1 MTDLERLV
9 RSINIKMNN
18 FCNKVRCCLGIDCLN
33 GDEELYLN
41 QRGNWTSP
49 GGGVSGTPTEIA
61 FFDTPTSV
69 TSDPLF
75 SWDNAK
81 KTLNLNAGLRIDVE
95 EKPYGVNF
103 FLAPD
108 HYHYILS
115 TGTGLTKIFLSTITE
130 RGAVF
135 VISDFDRISGIPA
148 NKITL
153 NAGIGNLI
161 KSEAGSAQTF
171 DIDVS
176 GRSVTIQLVDATGPY
191 KWMVISSSSL

>member
-41 QRGNWTSP
+41 KRGNWTSP
-49 GGGVSGTPTEIA
+49 GGGVSGTPTEVA
-61 FFDTPTSV
+61 FFDTTTSV

-81 KTLNLNAGLRIDVE
+81 KTLEINAGLRISVE
-95 EKPYGVNF
+95 TKPYGVNF
-103 FLAPD
+103 SLAAD
-108 HYHYILS
+108 KYHYILS
-115 TGTGLTKIFLSTITE
+115 TGTGATKIDLSTITE

-135 VISDFDRISGIPA
+135 VISDFDRISNTSNIE
-148 NKITL
+148 L
-153 NAGIGNLI
+153 DAGVGNLI
-161 KSEAGSAQTF
+161 QSTVGSASSLIISTP
-171 DIDVS
+171 
-176 GRSVTIQLVDATGPY
+176 GRSVTIQLVDITGSY
-191 KWMVISSSSL
+191 KWIVI

>member
-49 GGGVSGTPTEIA
+49 GGGVSGTPTEVA
-61 FFDTPTSV
+61 FFDTTTSV

-75 SWDNAK
+75 SWNNAK
-81 KTLNLNAGLRIDVE
+81 KTLEINAGFRINVE
-95 EKPYGVNF
+95 AKPYGVNF
-103 FLAPD
+103 SLAAD
-108 HYHYILS
+108 KYHYILS
-115 TGTGLTKIFLSTITE
+115 TGTGATKIDLSTITE

-135 VISDFDRISGIPA
+135 VISDFDRISNTSNIE
-148 NKITL
+148 L
-153 NAGIGNLI
+153 DAGVGNLI
-161 KSEAGSAQTF
+161 QSTVGSASSLVIITP
-171 DIDVS
+171 
-176 GRSVTIQLVDATGPY
+176 GRSVTIQLVVVTGSY
-191 KWMVISSSSL
+191 QWMVI

>member
-49 GGGVSGTPTEIA
+49 GGGGVSGTPTEVA
-61 FFDTPTSV
+61 FFDTTTSV

-75 SWDNAK
+75 SWDNTK
-81 KTLNLNAGLRIDVE
+81 KTLEINAGLRLNVE
-95 EKPYGVNF
+95 AKPYGVNF
-103 FLAPD
+103 SLAPD
-108 HYHYILS
+108 KYHYLLT
-115 TGTGLTKIFLSTITE
+115 TGINATKIDLSTITE

-135 VISDFDRISGIPA
+135 VISDFDRISNTA
-148 NKITL
+148 NITL
-153 NAGIGNLI
+153 DAGIGNLI
-161 KSEAGSAQTF
+161 QSTVGSASSLIISTP
-171 DIDVS
+171 
-176 GRSVTIQLVDATGPY
+176 GRSVTIQLVVVTGSY
-191 KWMVISSSSL
+191 KWMVI

>member
-33 GDEELYLN
+33 GDGELYLN
-41 QRGNWTSP
+41 QKGNWVP
-49 GGGVSGTPTEIA
+49 AGGGGVSGTPTEIA

-75 SWDNAK
+75 AWDK
-81 KTLNLNAGLRIDVE
+81 VDKTLNLNAGLRIDVE

-103 FLAPD
+103 SLAPD

-115 TGTGLTKIFLSTITE
+115 TGTGATNIDLSTITKQ
-130 RGAVF
+130 GSVF
-135 VISDFDRISGIPA
+135 VISDFDRIAPL
-148 NKITL
+148 NNITL
-153 NAGIGNLI
+153 DAGVGNFIHSTLPPSSTYI
-161 KSEAGSAQTF
+161 IASA
-171 DIDVS
+171 
-176 GRSVTIQLVDATGPY
+176 GRSLTIQLVQTSPSFN
-191 KWMVISSSSL
+191 WMVISSL

>member
-49 GGGVSGTPTEIA
+49 GGGGVSGTPTEVA
-61 FFDTPTSV
+61 FFDTTTSV

-75 SWDNAK
+75 FWNNAK
-81 KTLNLNAGLRIDVE
+81 KTLEINAGLRLNVE
-95 EKPYGVNF
+95 AKPYGVNF
-103 FLAPD
+103 SLTAD
-108 HYHYILS
+108 KYHYILS
-115 TGTGLTKIFLSTITE
+115 TGTGATKIDLSTITE

-135 VISDFDRISGIPA
+135 VISDFDRISNTSNIE
-148 NKITL
+148 L
-153 NAGIGNLI
+153 DAGVGNLI
-161 KSEAGSAQTF
+161 QSTVGSASSLIIITP
-171 DIDVS
+171 
-176 GRSVTIQLVDATGPY
+176 GRSVTIQLVDVTGSY
-191 KWMVISSSSL
+191 KWMVI